1 VFDER
6 PRSSVIGL
14 IKARILDPDL
24 GALLWLLGEGGVPM
38 TVASAD
44 GEALREAVAA
54 ALDDLVPPSGPR
66 PIAVRGGSL
75 PDVLARTTRRS
86 LPLLGGEAAPAPG
99 PRTGVVLI
107 LVDGRISAAH
117 LVRPPLRDAGGHV
130 RKQGPAVLA
139 TFDQRSGGWDHFAWG
154 IAPELAELA
163 GVRSGDV
170 EPELERRA
178 EYLRGLVAAG
188 IDGSDA
194 VRSALHG
201 YRHGAGLG

>member
-6 PRSSVIGL
+6 PRSSIIAL
-14 IKARILDPDL
+14 IEARTLDPDL

-44 GEALREAVAA
+44 GEIERESVAA

-66 PIAVRGGSL
+66 PMAVRGGSL
-75 PDVLARTTRRS
+75 ADVLARTSRRA
-86 LPLLGGEAAPAPG
+86 LPLLGGASAPVPS
-99 PRTGVVLI
+99 PRTGIVLI
-107 LVDGRISAAH
+107 LAGGRIAAAH

-130 RKQGPAVLA
+130 RKPGPAVLA
-139 TFDQRSGGWDHFAWG
+139 TFDQRSGRWDHFAWG
-154 IAPELAELA
+154 IAPELADLA
-163 GVRSGDV
+163 GVRAGDV

-178 EYLRGLVAAG
+178 EYLRALVSAG
-188 IDGSDA
+188 IDGADA